1 MTDEATNAAERG
13 SATTAT
19 RGGGEDVEDEADGFE
34 KIAMGV
40 ARNARRELSASFAT
54 SSTVTRGICG
64 ALLAG
69 WFARFA
75 IFGKALD
82 QVFALSPYAVFTR
95 PWTLLTSGYYEMSL
109 AAACV
114 DACGLLYI
122 GRTLEP
128 IWGPKELTR
137 FVVGVNV
144 ATATMSWF
152 SMCLLYV
159 FSGGDEFYL
168 FARFAGFHGVLAA
181 LLLALR
187 QTSPEEPVFGED
199 ALGGG
204 GSRGIGSALPSLR
217 ALRNKHLIGAY
228 LCFTAAY
235 AFMSGGRHHHV
246 GLFLFDI
253 WGAYSAWVYLRF
265 FQPHGSGVRGDD
277 SADFAFT
284 ALFPPAARPVI
295 ARVSAPVGAAARAI
309 AERRRLAREA
319 SNATTTNAARPPP
332 ANTAADAAVRA
343 KLEQKS
349 SVVAV
354 DEDADARAKRER
366 LAERGRR
373 ALATS
378 ETRASDTIDSPSDD
392 ARD

>member
-1 MTDEATNAAERG
+1 
-13 SATTAT
+13 
-19 RGGGEDVEDEADGFE
+19 
-34 KIAMGV
+34 
-40 ARNARRELSASFAT
+40 LSASFAT

-64 ALLAG
+64 TLLAG

-75 IFGKALD
+75 IFGKELD

-204 GSRGIGSALPSLR
+204 GSRGIGNALPSLR

-277 SADFAFT
+277 SADFAFA

-295 ARVSAPVGAAARAI
+295 ARVSAPVGAAAQAI

-319 SNATTTNAARPPP
+319 SNATTTTAARPPP

>member
-1 MTDEATNAAERG
+1 VRSRVFRFDSIRFDSSMFRVDAATDEGAFARA
-13 SATTAT
+13 
-19 RGGGEDVEDEADGFE
+19 
-34 KIAMGV
+34 

-54 SSTVTRGICG
+54 SSTATRGICG
-64 ALLAG
+64 TLIAG
-69 WFARFA
+69 WLARFA
-75 IFGKALD
+75 IFGKELD
-82 QVFALSPYAVFTR
+82 EVFALSPYAVFTR

-114 DACGLLYI
+114 DVCGLLYI
-122 GRTLEP
+122 GRALEP

-204 GSRGIGSALPSLR
+204 RGRGIANALASLR

-265 FQPHGSGVRGDD
+265 FQPHGSGVQGDD
-277 SADFAFT
+277 SADFAFA

-295 ARVSAPVGAAARAI
+295 ARVSAPVGAAARAF

-319 SNATTTNAARPPP
+319 SNQTTATAHPPP
-332 ANTAADAAVRA
+332 ANAAADAAVRA

-349 SVVAV
+349 SAADVE
-354 DEDADARAKRER
+354 EDADARAKRER

-378 ETRASDTIDSPSDD
+378 ETRASDTIDSQSND
-392 ARD
+392 ARECA

>member
-1 MTDEATNAAERG
+1 M
-13 SATTAT
+13 
-19 RGGGEDVEDEADGFE
+19 
-34 KIAMGV
+34 
-40 ARNARRELSASFAT
+40 SASFAT

-64 ALLAG
+64 TLLAG

-128 IWGPKELTR
+128 IWGPKELTL
-137 FVVGVNV
+137 FVVGVV
-144 ATATMSWF
+144 ATRVVV

-168 FARFAGFHGVLAA
+168 FAICGFHGVLAGSCS
-181 LLLALR
+181 R
-187 QTSPEEPVFGED
+187 WQTSPRNRCSED

-204 GSRGIGSALPSLR
+204 GSRGIGNALPSLR

-228 LCFTAAY
+228 LCFRSV
-235 AFMSGGRHHHV
+235 AFMAAV
-246 GLFLFDI
+246 DTI
-253 WGAYSAWVYLRF
+253 TWAYSIRHLGRVLAWVYLRF
-265 FQPHGSGVRGDD
+265 FQPHRSGVRGDD
-277 SADFAFT
+277 SATAF
-284 ALFPPAARPVI
+284 ALFPPATIRSSPESQPQ
-295 ARVSAPVGAAARAI
+295 SAPPLKPSPS
-309 AERRRLAREA
+309 ERLAREA
-319 SNATTTNAARPPP
+319 SNATTTTAARPPP

-349 SVVAV
+349 SVMSPSTRHDSARQ
-354 DEDADARAKRER
+354 ARASRR
-366 LAERGRR
+366 ARSSR
-373 ALATS
+373 ALAAS